1 MVTYIC
7 SIMIITNRVSV
18 VTFPPRIKISCFT
31 HTSLV
36 FEAVFFKTYCY
47 WLFFFYWRSFCCLYS
62 KRLSCAAACVSPA
75 PSLLL
80 LTAEERRRRS
90 SAAVND
96 SKRLSHRA

>member
-1 MVTYIC
+1 MMTYIC

-18 VTFPPRIKISCFT
+18 VTFPPRVKISCFT
-31 HTSLV
+31 HKSLV
-36 FEAVFFKTYCY
+36 FEAVYCY
-47 WLFFFYWRSFCCLYS
+47 WLFVYWRSFYCLYS

-80 LTAEERRRRS
+80 LTAEERRRRG